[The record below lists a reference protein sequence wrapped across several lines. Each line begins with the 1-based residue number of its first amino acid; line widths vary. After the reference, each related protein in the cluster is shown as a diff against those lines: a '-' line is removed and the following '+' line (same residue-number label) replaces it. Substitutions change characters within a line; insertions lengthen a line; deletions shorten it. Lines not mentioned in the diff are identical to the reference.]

1 MFELDKKSGPVHF
14 SIVYT
19 SSMSL
24 PIEQTDVPPGII
36 DLGSGNPSLELLP
49 IDILEQASANYF
61 SAGDRRTLQYGA
73 ERGNGYFL
81 AALAEFLSTR
91 LQFDV
96 PTNMLL
102 TTNGASAALDLL
114 CTLYTKPG
122 DLIFVEEPTYFLARR
137 IFADHQLQI
146 EAVSIDKDGLDIEQ
160 LEEILSRAKPKFIY
174 TIPTFHNPASV
185 TLAQNRR
192 ERLVNL
198 SYQHNF
204 LIIADE
210 VYQFLAYDTTPPKP
224 LAAFT
229 SQVEQV
235 ISINSFSKILAPG
248 LRLGW
253 IQAHQKAIKR
263 LAECGL
269 LDSGGGLNPFTSG
282 IVFYLIQAGDL
293 TQNIG
298 NLKGIYQKRLA
309 AMHKAFTQ
317 YLPEA
322 DYFMPHGGYYFW
334 VRLPGLNT
342 SHLRVKAREYGV
354 DFRPGTLFSS
364 QMGLKEYLRLSI
376 SYYNTSQIELGVGK
390 LAECLHDGV

>member
-1 MFELDKKSGPVHF
+1 M
-14 SIVYT
+14 
-19 SSMSL
+19 MM
-24 PIEQTDVPPGII
+24 PIEQTDVPSGNI

-49 IDILEQASANYF
+49 IEILEQASANYF

-81 AALAEFLSTR
+81 TALAEFLSTS

-96 PTNMLL
+96 PTNVLL

-137 IFADHQLQI
+137 IFSDHQLQV
-146 EAVSIDKDGLDIEQ
+146 ETVALDKNGLDVEQ
-160 LEEILSRAKPKFIY
+160 LEEKVNRTKPKLIY
-174 TIPTFHNPASV
+174 TIPTYHNPASV
-185 TLAQNRR
+185 TLTKERR
-192 ERLVNL
+192 ERLVYL
-198 SYQHNF
+198 TQQYNF

-229 SQVEQV
+229 NQVEQV

-253 IQAHQKAIKR
+253 IHAHPKVIKQ

-269 LDSGGGLNPFTSG
+269 LDSGGGLNPFASG
-282 IVFYLIQAGDL
+282 IVYYLIQAGDL
-293 TQNIG
+293 AENIAK
-298 NLKGIYQKRLA
+298 LKGVYQKRLA
-309 AMHKAFTQ
+309 AMNKALDQ

-322 DYFMPHGGYYFW
+322 GYLIPHGGYYFW
-334 VRLPGLNT
+334 VRLPGLDT
-342 SHLRVKAREYGV
+342 SQLRVSAQKYGI
-354 DFRPGTLFSS
+354 DFRPGTMFSS
-364 QMGLKEYLRLSI
+364 KMGLNEYLRLSF
-376 SYYNTSQIELGVGK
+376 SYYNAPQIELGIKK
-390 LAECLHDGV
+390 LAEFLHKGI

>member
-1 MFELDKKSGPVHF
+1 M
-14 SIVYT
+14 
-19 SSMSL
+19 
-24 PIEQTDVPPGII
+24 PIEQTDVPPHNI

-49 IDILEQASANYF
+49 IEILERASANYF

-81 AALAEFLSTR
+81 ATLAEFISTSIQR
-91 LQFDV
+91 DV
-96 PTNMLL
+96 PVDALL
-102 TTNGASAALDLL
+102 TANGASAALDLL

-137 IFADHQLQI
+137 IFADHHLQV

-160 LEEILSRAKPKFIY
+160 LEEKLKKAKPKFIY

-185 TLAQNRR
+185 TLAEDHRK
-192 ERLVNL
+192 RLVNL
-198 SYQHNF
+198 SQQNNF

-224 LAAFT
+224 MAAFANE
-229 SQVEQV
+229 VEQI

-253 IQAHQKAIKR
+253 IQAHPKVIKR

-282 IVFYLIQAGDL
+282 IVRYLIQVGDL
-293 TQNIG
+293 VENIAR
-298 NLKGIYQKRLA
+298 LKEVYQKRLA
-309 AMHKAFTQ
+309 VMNKALIQ

-322 DYFMPHGGYYFW
+322 DYFTPHGGYYFW
-334 VRLPGLNT
+334 VRLPGVDT
-342 SHLRVKAREYGV
+342 SRLRARAQKYGI

-364 QMGLKEYLRLSI
+364 QMGLKEYLRLSY
-376 SYYNTSQIELGVGK
+376 SYYNEPQIELGIK
-390 LAECLHDGV
+390 ILAECLHGCI

>member
-1 MFELDKKSGPVHF
+1 M
-14 SIVYT
+14 
-19 SSMSL
+19 SM

-36 DLGSGNPSLELLP
+36 DLGSGNPSLEVLP
-49 IDILEQASANYF
+49 IEILERASANYF

-81 AALAEFLSTR
+81 AALVEFLSTS

-96 PTNMLL
+96 STNALL
-102 TTNGASAALDLL
+102 TANGASAALDLL

-137 IFADHQLQI
+137 IFADHHLQI
-146 EAVSIDKDGLDIEQ
+146 EAVPMDKDGLDVEQ
-160 LEEILSRAKPKFIY
+160 MEEKVNRTKPRFIY

-185 TLAQNRR
+185 TLAQERR

-198 SYQHNF
+198 AQQYNF
-204 LIIADE
+204 LIIADD

-229 SQVEQV
+229 NQVEQV

-253 IQAHQKAIKR
+253 IHAHPKLIKR
-263 LAECGL
+263 LAESGL

-282 IVFYLIQAGDL
+282 IVLYLIQAGDL
-293 TQNIG
+293 VDNITK
-298 NLKGIYQKRLA
+298 LKGIYQKRLG
-309 AMHKAFTQ
+309 AMNKALAE

-322 DYFMPHGGYYFW
+322 DYLIPHGGYYFW
-334 VRLPGLNT
+334 ARLPGIDT
-342 SHLRVKAREYGV
+342 SQVQVKAREYGV
-354 DFRPGTLFSS
+354 DFRPGALFSS
-364 QMGLKEYLRLSI
+364 QMGLKEYLRLSF
-376 SYYNTSQIELGVGK
+376 SYYNASEIELGVKK
-390 LAECLHDGV
+390 LAKCLHDGILVSSTTPLPG

>member
-1 MFELDKKSGPVHF
+1 MN
-14 SIVYT
+14 T
-19 SSMSL
+19 S
-24 PIEQTDVPPGII
+24 IEQIDVLPGNI

-49 IDILEQASANYF
+49 IEILERASANYF

-81 AALAEFLSTR
+81 AALAQFLSTS

-96 PTNMLL
+96 STKVLL
-102 TTNGASAALDLL
+102 TVNGASAALDML

-137 IFADHQLQI
+137 IFADHQLQL
-146 EAVSIDKDGLDIEQ
+146 EPVSMDKDGLDVEQ
-160 LEEILSRAKPKFIY
+160 LEERLSWAKPKFIY

-185 TLAQNRR
+185 TLSQDRR

-198 SYQHNF
+198 SHLNNF

-210 VYQFLAYDTTPPKP
+210 VYQFLAYDTTPPEP

-229 SQVEQV
+229 NQVEQV

-253 IQAHQKAIKR
+253 IQAHQKVIKR

-293 TQNIG
+293 TKNIAK
-298 NLKGIYQKRLA
+298 LKVVYQKRLT
-309 AMHKAFTQ
+309 AMNKALTQ

-322 DYFMPHGGYYFW
+322 DYLVPHGGYYFW
-334 VRLPGLNT
+334 VRLPGLNM
-342 SHLRVKAREYGV
+342 SQLRVRAQKSGI

-364 QMGLKEYLRLSI
+364 QMGLQEYFRLSF
-376 SYYNTSQIELGVGK
+376 SYYNAPKIELGAKK
-390 LAECLHDGV
+390 LAKCLHEDK

>member
-1 MFELDKKSGPVHF
+1 M
-14 SIVYT
+14 
-19 SSMSL
+19 MM
-24 PIEQTDVPPGII
+24 PIEQTDVPSGNI

-49 IDILEQASANYF
+49 IEILEQASANYF

-81 AALAEFLSTR
+81 TALAEFLSTS

-96 PTNMLL
+96 PTNVLL

-137 IFADHQLQI
+137 IFSDHQLQV
-146 EAVSIDKDGLDIEQ
+146 ETVALDKNGLDVEQ
-160 LEEILSRAKPKFIY
+160 LEEKVNRTKPKLIY

-185 TLAQNRR
+185 TLAQERR
-192 ERLVNL
+192 ERLVYL
-198 SYQHNF
+198 TQQYNF

-229 SQVEQV
+229 NQVEQV

-253 IQAHQKAIKR
+253 IHAHPKVIKR

-269 LDSGGGLNPFTSG
+269 LDSGGGLNPFASG
-282 IVFYLIQAGDL
+282 IVYYLIQAGDL
-293 TQNIG
+293 AENIAK
-298 NLKGIYQKRLA
+298 LKGVYQKRLA
-309 AMHKAFTQ
+309 AMNKALDQ

-322 DYFMPHGGYYFW
+322 GYLIPHGGYYFW
-334 VRLPGLNT
+334 VRLPGLDT
-342 SHLRVKAREYGV
+342 SQLRVSAQKYGI
-354 DFRPGTLFSS
+354 DFRPGTMFSS
-364 QMGLKEYLRLSI
+364 KMGLNEYLRFSF
-376 SYYNTSQIELGVGK
+376 SYYNAPQIELGVKK
-390 LAECLHDGV
+390 LAECLHEGI

>member
-1 MFELDKKSGPVHF
+1 M
-14 SIVYT
+14 
-19 SSMSL
+19 MM
-24 PIEQTDVPPGII
+24 PIEQIDVPSGNI

-49 IDILEQASANYF
+49 IEILEQASANYF

-81 AALAEFLSTR
+81 TALAEFLSTS

-96 PTNMLL
+96 PTNVLL

-137 IFADHQLQI
+137 IFSDHQLQV
-146 EAVSIDKDGLDIEQ
+146 ETVALDKNGLDVEQ
-160 LEEILSRAKPKFIY
+160 LEEKVNRTKPKLIY

-185 TLAQNRR
+185 TLAQERR
-192 ERLVNL
+192 ERLVYL
-198 SYQHNF
+198 TQQYNF

-229 SQVEQV
+229 NQVEQV

-253 IQAHQKAIKR
+253 IHAHPKVIKR

-269 LDSGGGLNPFTSG
+269 LDSGGGLNPFASG
-282 IVFYLIQAGDL
+282 IVYYLIQAGDL
-293 TQNIG
+293 AENIAK
-298 NLKGIYQKRLA
+298 LKGVYQKRLA
-309 AMHKAFTQ
+309 AMNKALDQ

-322 DYFMPHGGYYFW
+322 GYLIPHGGYYFW
-334 VRLPGLNT
+334 VRLPGLDT
-342 SHLRVKAREYGV
+342 SQLRVSAQKYGI
-354 DFRPGTLFSS
+354 DFRPGTMFSS
-364 QMGLKEYLRLSI
+364 KMGLNEYLRFSF
-376 SYYNTSQIELGVGK
+376 SYYNAPQIELGVKK
-390 LAECLHDGV
+390 LAECLHEGI

>member
-1 MFELDKKSGPVHF
+1 M
-14 SIVYT
+14 IT
-19 SSMSL
+19 
-24 PIEQTDVPPGII
+24 PIEQSDAPPGII
-36 DLGSGNPSLELLP
+36 DLGSGNPSLDLLP
-49 IDILEQASANYF
+49 IEILERASANYF
-61 SAGDRRTLQYGA
+61 SIGDRRTLQYGA

-81 AALAEFLSTR
+81 ATLAEFLSTIS
-91 LQFDV
+91 QFNV
-96 PTNMLL
+96 PTDALL

-137 IFADHQLQI
+137 IFADHQLQVKAI
-146 EAVSIDKDGLDIEQ
+146 SMDGDGMDIEQ
-160 LEEILSRAKPKFIY
+160 LEEKLSRVKPKFIY

-198 SYQHNF
+198 SHQHNF
-204 LIIADE
+204 LLIADE
-210 VYQFLAYDTTPPKP
+210 VYQFLAYDTTPPQP

-282 IVFYLIQAGDL
+282 IVCYLIQAGDL
-293 TQNIG
+293 TQNIA

-309 AMHKAFTQ
+309 AMHKVLTQ

-334 VRLPGLNT
+334 VRLAGLDT
-342 SHLRVKAREYGV
+342 SQLRVKAREYGV

-364 QMGLKEYLRLSI
+364 QMGLQEYLRLSF
-376 SYYNTSQIELGVGK
+376 SYYDASQIERGIKK
-390 LAECLHDGV
+390 LAKCLHQGK

>member
-1 MFELDKKSGPVHF
+1 M
-14 SIVYT
+14 
-19 SSMSL
+19 MM
-24 PIEQTDVPPGII
+24 PIEQIDVPSGNI

-49 IDILEQASANYF
+49 IEILEQASANYY

-81 AALAEFLSTR
+81 TALAEFLSTS

-96 PTNMLL
+96 PTNVLL

-137 IFADHQLQI
+137 IFSDHQLQV
-146 EAVSIDKDGLDIEQ
+146 ETVALDKNGLDVEQ
-160 LEEILSRAKPKFIY
+160 LEEKVNRTKPKLIY

-185 TLAQNRR
+185 TLAQERR
-192 ERLVNL
+192 ERLVYL
-198 SYQHNF
+198 TQQYNF

-229 SQVEQV
+229 NQVEQV

-253 IQAHQKAIKR
+253 IHAHPKVIKR

-269 LDSGGGLNPFTSG
+269 LDSGGGLNPFASG
-282 IVFYLIQAGDL
+282 IVYYLIQAGDL
-293 TQNIG
+293 AENIAK
-298 NLKGIYQKRLA
+298 LKGVYQKRLA
-309 AMHKAFTQ
+309 AMNKALDQ

-322 DYFMPHGGYYFW
+322 GYLIPHGGYYFW
-334 VRLPGLNT
+334 VRLPGLDT
-342 SHLRVKAREYGV
+342 SQLRVSAQKYGI
-354 DFRPGTLFSS
+354 DFRPGTMFSS
-364 QMGLKEYLRLSI
+364 KMGLNEYLRFSF
-376 SYYNTSQIELGVGK
+376 SYYNAPQIELGVKK
-390 LAECLHDGV
+390 LAECLHEGI

>member
-1 MFELDKKSGPVHF
+1 M
-14 SIVYT
+14 
-19 SSMSL
+19 MM
-24 PIEQTDVPPGII
+24 PIEQIDVPSGNI

-49 IDILEQASANYF
+49 IEILEQASANYF

-73 ERGNGYFL
+73 ERGNAYFL
-81 AALAEFLSTR
+81 TALAEFLSTS

-96 PTNMLL
+96 PTNVLL

-137 IFADHQLQI
+137 IFSDHQLQV
-146 EAVSIDKDGLDIEQ
+146 ETVALDKNGLDVEQ
-160 LEEILSRAKPKFIY
+160 LEEKVNRTKPKLIY

-185 TLAQNRR
+185 TLAQERR
-192 ERLVNL
+192 ERLVYL
-198 SYQHNF
+198 TQQYNF

-229 SQVEQV
+229 NQVEQV

-253 IQAHQKAIKR
+253 IHAHPKVIKR

-269 LDSGGGLNPFTSG
+269 LDSGGGLNPFASG
-282 IVFYLIQAGDL
+282 IVYYLIQAGDL
-293 TQNIG
+293 AENIAK
-298 NLKGIYQKRLA
+298 LKGVYQKRLA
-309 AMHKAFTQ
+309 AMNKALDQ

-322 DYFMPHGGYYFW
+322 GYLIPHGGYYFW
-334 VRLPGLNT
+334 VRLPGLDT
-342 SHLRVKAREYGV
+342 SQLRVSAQKYGI
-354 DFRPGTLFSS
+354 DFRPGTMFSS
-364 QMGLKEYLRLSI
+364 KMGLNEYLRFSF
-376 SYYNTSQIELGVGK
+376 SYYNAPQIELGVKK
-390 LAECLHDGV
+390 LAECLHEGI